1 MSTALLPFTWPD
13 IGADL
18 DASGCATV
26 GPLLSPAAC
35 DELARCY
42 DRSEGFRSRVVMG
55 RHGFGQG
62 EYKYFGYPLPEPV
75 QALRQRAYR
84 ALAPVAN
91 AWAARM
97 GLPAEYPASLD
108 EQLARCHAAGQTR
121 PTPLLLRYGPG
132 DYNCLHQDLYGP
144 LHFPLQL
151 AILLNEPGR
160 DFEGGEFVLVEQRPR
175 MQSRPEVVPLHQ
187 GQGVVFATHHRPVRG
202 VRGDYRVTMRHG
214 VSRMRAGQ
222 RHTLGII
229 FHDAA

>member
-55 RHGFGQG
+55 RHGFGQAAST
-62 EYKYFGYPLPEPV
+62 KYFGYPLPEPV
-75 QALRQRAYR
+75 QALRRAR
-84 ALAPVAN
+84 LPRLGTGRERLGRRGWDCRPTAP
-91 AWAARM
+91 
-97 GLPAEYPASLD
+97 PTLD

-175 MQSRPEVVPLHQ
+175 MQSRPGGGAAAP
-187 GQGVVFATHHRPVRG
+187 GPRAWCSRPTIVRCAA
-202 VRGDYRVTMRHG
+202 
-214 VSRMRAGQ
+214 RAAITG
-222 RHTLGII
+222 
-229 FHDAA
+229 